1 MWTFLRNLRFLP
13 RYLRLAFVLMRHF
26 LGEAGRRI
34 GWRRRPLRPSLLC
47 RVLLDLGPAHIL
59 LGRHLH
65 WRADLL
71 PVEACRELA
80 GLPEGGEAMSWEE
93 VRRVVE
99 EELGR
104 ALEVSFSEFSP
115 RPWRCTWLE
124 QVHSARRPDG
134 EEVWVFVPNP
144 AVRLHL
150 ERERAFFREV
160 ARVLD
165 GRRPAGGNGPA
176 GRALALWE
184 EAVRQRLEARE
195 RGRNAE
201 RWQGMVGEDG
211 PVAFPSVDWERTGVH
226 LLTCR
231 ARPAGPPEEWAATC
245 PGDAETPVRLLY
257 RFYGR
262 AVFEHGFYPV
272 LPEAGDFLVQRDGRP
287 LYLALAPAG
296 RLDGAVRRSL
306 LRLLESFS
314 RGEEAEVLDAAATL
328 GLKELGR
335 PAGPFRQ
342 AVRHMLDRYQG
353 ISPAEVRFEEIAGHL
368 LALAGRG
375 VLVLPDEILLLL
387 LTLQGVEEIGCRLAP
402 QVSLL
407 QEMAEPLRTS
417 IAARHS
423 WPARG
428 ERLVRAGRSWLEALA
443 DFPEEATRLLRMLE
457 EGDWQ
462 LGMEIRNWERPMR
475 RLERMANR
483 LTVSILAAGLAVALA
498 LLLTV
503 LLPVGSVW
511 GWVSVALFLFS
522 LFFLGLLLLV
532 SFLAR
537 P

>member
-13 RYLRLAFVLMRHF
+13 RHLRLAFVLTRH
-26 LGEAGRRI
+26 LPGEAGRRI
-34 GWRRRPLRPSLLC
+34 GLRRRTLRPSLLR
-47 RVLLDLGPAHIL
+47 RVLVDLGPAHIL
-59 LGRHLH
+59 LGRHLR

-80 GLPEGGEAMSWEE
+80 DLPESGEPMSWEE

-104 ALEVSFSEFSP
+104 PLEASFSEFSP

-144 AVRLHL
+144 VVRFHL

-160 ARVLD
+160 ARLLD
-165 GRRPAGGNGPA
+165 GCRPAGGNGPA

-184 EAVRQRLEARE
+184 EVMHQRLEARE

-201 RWQGMVGEDG
+201 RWQGMMGEDG
-211 PVAFPSVDWERTGVH
+211 PMTFPSVDWERTGVH

-231 ARPAGPPEEWAATC
+231 ARPAGPPEEWAAPC
-245 PGDAETPVRLLY
+245 PGDVETPVRLLY

-262 AVFEHGFYPV
+262 AIFEHGFYPA

-287 LYLALAPAG
+287 ICIALAPAG
-296 RLDGAVRRSL
+296 RLDSAVRRSL

-314 RGEEAEVLDAAATL
+314 REEEAEVLDAAATL
-328 GLKELGR
+328 GLSEKGR
-335 PAGPFRQ
+335 PARSFRQ

-353 ISPAEVRFEEIAGHL
+353 IFPAEVRFEEITRDL

-375 VLVLPDEILLLL
+375 VLLPNEILLLL
-387 LTLQGVEEIGCRLAP
+387 LTLQSVEEIGCRLAP

-483 LTVSILAAGLAVALA
+483 LTVSILAAGLVIALA

-511 GWVSVALFLFS
+511 GWVSVGLFLFS
-522 LFFLGLLLLV
+522 LLLLGLLLLV